1 MALQTL
7 TRQEFLDAIKT
18 MKASDLD
25 WLVPQVI
32 RARAERRS
40 AVLSAEE
47 SSLLTRINQ
56 MSFPAEVQTRY
67 KMLIDNLEDE
77 SLTDAEHQELMGLAK
92 MSDQLAV
99 LRLELVAK
107 LANLRKTTVADVVK
121 QLGLEASSYA

>member
-7 TRQEFLDAIKT
+7 TRQEFLEAIKK

-25 WLVPQVI
+25 WLIPQVI

-67 KMLIDNLEDE
+67 KMLIDKLEDE

-92 MSDQLAV
+92 MSEQLAV
-99 LRLELVAK
+99 LRLELVAS
-107 LANLRKTTVADVVK
+107 LANLRKATVADVVK
-121 QLGLEASSYA
+121 QLGLEAPSYA